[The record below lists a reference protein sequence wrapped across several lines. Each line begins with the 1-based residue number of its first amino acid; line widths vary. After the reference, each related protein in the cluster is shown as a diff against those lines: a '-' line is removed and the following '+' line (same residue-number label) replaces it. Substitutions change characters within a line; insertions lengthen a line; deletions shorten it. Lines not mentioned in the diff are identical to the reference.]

1 MGVKDELKRIRETV
15 DRQRDEIR
23 LQLHL
28 ARQDAKDEWD
38 DLEEQ
43 WDRFRN
49 TLEQI
54 LRDTEESSQETR
66 QHALKMGDELK
77 QHYERLRKKL
87 R

>member
-66 QHALKMGDELK
+66 QHAL
-77 QHYERLRKKL
+77 
-87 R
+87 